1 MPKEK
6 RIREPI
12 LADRILG
19 YFEERQYKI
28 ITYKELYEA
37 IWKVPAY
44 PGYKNT
50 VFATINKARSLLVA
64 NCFIHNISKVGYIY
78 VEEGTN
84 EVMLAV
90 DSQMDTVE
98 NPSE

>member
-1 MPKEK
+1 MPKIGKPPET
-6 RIREPI
+6 I

-37 IWKVPAY
+37 IWQVPAY
-44 PGYKNT
+44 TGYKNT
-50 VFATINKARSLLVA
+50 VFATINKARTLLVE
-64 NCFIHNISKVGYIY
+64 NCFIHNISKIGYIY
-78 VEEGTN
+78 VEEESN
-84 EVMLAV
+84 EVILAG

>member
-1 MPKEK
+1 MPKERK
-6 RIREPI
+6 PPEMI
-12 LADRILG
+12 LADRILD

-37 IWKVPAY
+37 IWQVPAY

-50 VFATINKARSLLVA
+50 VFATINKARTLLVA

-84 EVMLAV
+84 EVMLAG
-90 DSQMDTVE
+90 DSQMDAVE
-98 NPSE
+98 NT